1 MALNGNIKTNIFQK
15 LEKFGDLF
23 IINILFIITSIPI
36 FTIGAA
42 TTAMYAFTTKLVKDQ
57 EGPVWKSYWSAF
69 KKNFKPATKVWLV
82 ILVILAAMYVEYV
95 LSFSMGGLGYA
106 LILGL
111 MALEAV
117 FLSFTLPMLFPMV
130 ARYENTTGNY
140 IKNSFLICI
149 ANLGSWF
156 YMFFIWVLPIAL
168 YASNNKILYYT
179 WVLWLI
185 ILIGVIAYASS
196 MVVVRLYDKIENPDG
211 EAVETDEEDDDSTV
225 GKVTKQLVDITRLKL
240 DEKDLND
247 DDLDELLDED
257 EGGDDKDNIK

>member
-1 MALNGNIKTNIFQK
+1 MAQNGNIKTNIFQK

-156 YMFFIWVLPIAL
+156 YMFFIWVLPIVL

-179 WVLWLI
+179 WVLWLL
-185 ILIGVIAYASS
+185 ILIGVLAYASS
-196 MVVVRLYDKIENPDG
+196 MVVNRLYDKIESKDGSETETEEADDG
-211 EAVETDEEDDDSTV
+211 EALPMGRITKHLIDTSKINADADDTE
-225 GKVTKQLVDITRLKL
+225 Q
-240 DEKDLND
+240 D
-247 DDLDELLDED
+247 DARE
-257 EGGDDKDNIK
+257 

>member
-1 MALNGNIKTNIFQK
+1 MAQNGNIKTNIFQK

-42 TTAMYAFTTKLVKDQ
+42 TTAMYSFTTKLVKDQ

-69 KKNFKPATKVWLV
+69 KNNFKPATKAWLV
-82 ILVILAAMYVEYV
+82 ILIILAAMVFEYM
-95 LSFSMGGLGYA
+95 LSFSMGGVGYA

-117 FLSFTLPMLFPMV
+117 FLSFTLPMLFPMI

-140 IKNSFLICI
+140 IKNSFLISVSNI
-149 ANLGSWF
+149 GSWL

-179 WVLWLI
+179 WVLWLV
-185 ILIGVIAYASS
+185 ILIGVLAYASS
-196 MVVVRLYDKIENPDG
+196 MVVVRLYDKIENR
-211 EAVETDEEDDDSTV
+211 EDDDSEEKNDADQDEENIGRITKKLIDIS
-225 GKVTKQLVDITRLKL
+225 KVN
-240 DEKDLND
+240 EKCAEDDQEND
-247 DDLDELLDED
+247 DTED
-257 EGGDDKDNIK
+257 K

>member
-1 MALNGNIKTNIFQK
+1 MAQNGNIKTNIFQK

-42 TTAMYAFTTKLVKDQ
+42 ATAMYAFTTKLVKDK
-57 EGPVWKSYWSAF
+57 EGPVWKSFWSAF
-69 KKNFKPATKVWLV
+69 KKNFNPATKVWLV
-82 ILVILAAMYVEYV
+82 ILAILAAMYVEYV

-140 IKNSFLICI
+140 IKNSFLISVSNI
-149 ANLGSWF
+149 GSWF

-179 WVLWLI
+179 WVLWLLI
-185 ILIGVIAYASS
+185 FIGVLAYASS
-196 MVVVRLYDKIENPDG
+196 MVVVRLYDKIENRG
-211 EAVETDEEDDDSTV
+211 EDASEKKDVDSEDEDAGRITRKLIDISKVRENCAEDDE
-225 GKVTKQLVDITRLKL
+225 R
-240 DEKDLND
+240 END
-247 DDLDELLDED
+247 DAED
-257 EGGDDKDNIK
+257 K

>member
-1 MALNGNIKTNIFQK
+1 MAQNGNIKTNIFQK

-42 TTAMYAFTTKLVKDQ
+42 TTAMYSFTTKLVKDQ

-82 ILVILAAMYVEYV
+82 IMAILAAMYVEYV
-95 LSFSMGGLGYA
+95 LSYSMTGLGYA
-106 LILGL
+106 LMLGL

-140 IKNSFLICI
+140 IKNSFLISV
-149 ANLGSWF
+149 ANIGSWF
-156 YMFFIWVLPIAL
+156 YLFFIWVLPIAL
-168 YASNNKILYYT
+168 YASNNKILYYS
-179 WVLWLI
+179 WVLWLL
-185 ILIGVIAYASS
+185 ILIGVLAYASS
-196 MVVVRLYDKIENPDG
+196 MVVNKLYDKIENKDESDAEVKEDD
-211 EAVETDEEDDDSTV
+211 EAEATDDRKISRHLIDTSKINSSDDEERT
-225 GKVTKQLVDITRLKL
+225 
-240 DEKDLND
+240 E
-247 DDLDELLDED
+247 
-257 EGGDDKDNIK
+257 

>member
-1 MALNGNIKTNIFQK
+1 MAQNGNIKTNIFQK

-42 TTAMYAFTTKLVKDQ
+42 TTAMYSFTTKLVKDQ

-82 ILVILAAMYVEYV
+82 IMAILAAMYVEYV
-95 LSFSMGGLGYA
+95 LSYSMTGLGYA
-106 LILGL
+106 LMLGL

-140 IKNSFLICI
+140 IKNSFLISV
-149 ANLGSWF
+149 ANIGSWF
-156 YMFFIWVLPIAL
+156 YLFFIWVLPIAL
-168 YASNNKILYYT
+168 YASNNKILYYS
-179 WVLWLI
+179 WVLWLL
-185 ILIGVIAYASS
+185 ILIGVLAYASS
-196 MVVVRLYDKIENPDG
+196 MVVNKLYDKIENKDESDAEVKEDD
-211 EAVETDEEDDDSTV
+211 EAEASDDRKISRHLIDTSKINSSGDEEKT
-225 GKVTKQLVDITRLKL
+225 
-240 DEKDLND
+240 E
-247 DDLDELLDED
+247 
-257 EGGDDKDNIK
+257 

>member
-1 MALNGNIKTNIFQK
+1 MAQNGNIKTNIFQK

-42 TTAMYAFTTKLVKDQ
+42 TTAMYSFTTKLVKDQ

-82 ILVILAAMYVEYV
+82 IMAILAAMYVEYV
-95 LSFSMGGLGYA
+95 LSYSMTGLGYA
-106 LILGL
+106 LMLGL

-140 IKNSFLICI
+140 IKNSFLISV
-149 ANLGSWF
+149 ANIGSWF
-156 YMFFIWVLPIAL
+156 YLFFIWVLPIAL
-168 YASNNKILYYT
+168 YASNNKILYYS
-179 WVLWLI
+179 WVLWLL
-185 ILIGVIAYASS
+185 ILIGVLAYASS
-196 MVVVRLYDKIENPDG
+196 MVVNKLYDKIENKDESDAEVKEDD
-211 EAVETDEEDDDSTV
+211 EAEATDDRKISRHLIDTSKINSLDDEEKT
-225 GKVTKQLVDITRLKL
+225 
-240 DEKDLND
+240 E
-247 DDLDELLDED
+247 
-257 EGGDDKDNIK
+257 